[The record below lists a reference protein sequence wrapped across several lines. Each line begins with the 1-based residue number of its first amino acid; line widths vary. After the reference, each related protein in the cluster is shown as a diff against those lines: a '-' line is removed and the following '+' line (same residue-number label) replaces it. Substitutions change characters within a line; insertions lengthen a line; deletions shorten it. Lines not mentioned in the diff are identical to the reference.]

1 MERQVIPMADVISVM
16 IAGVGG
22 QGTVLASKILSLV
35 AMKAGLDVKQSEIHG
50 MSQRGG
56 SVVTHVRFGEKV
68 YSPLVSAGSADYIIA
83 FEELEALRCLPF
95 LKKDGKIIVNKQQ
108 MLPMPVITGASQYP
122 IDPVEDMVHQGL
134 KTAAIDASGIGKE
147 KGDARAANLVL
158 LGVLACELDIPEALW
173 HESIKAC
180 LRPNLLDMNMAAF
193 QAGQEASAGAAW
205 R

>member
-1 MERQVIPMADVISVM
+1 MDKLTSVM

-68 YSPLVSAGSADYIIA
+68 HSPLVPAGAADYIIA
-83 FEELEALRCLPF
+83 FEELEALRCLPY
-95 LKKDGKIIVNKQQ
+95 LKKDGLFIVNTQQ
-108 MLPMPVITGASQYP
+108 MLPMPVITGAAQYP
-122 IDPVEDMVHQGL
+122 AEPVADMISQGL
-134 KTAAIDASGIGKE
+134 RVITLDASGIGLE

-158 LGVLACELDIPEALW
+158 LGALSGALGIGEGIW
-173 HESIKAC
+173 HAAIKAC
-180 LRPNLLDMNMAAF
+180 LRPNLLQMNMEAF
-193 QAGQEASAGAAW
+193 QAGKEALA
-205 R
+205 